1 MTHSSAASRL
11 LTRIAGFTDNS
22 IAAGRAYADQNRVSD
37 IVLEPDTGL
46 LSGIV
51 QGTQAYKTTAKLVRE
66 HDGVIA
72 CRVGICHCPIRQN
85 CKHVVALIAAAENDA
100 SFTDFFVPEEQ
111 PREPTFLE
119 TLLAKAKDSKSAPVI
134 PVAGDTETPAE
145 SWEAALSALLPPAAS
160 TPSRDAPALG
170 LQFELHVPPPRFSYR
185 GRGNTVPSEPVLNVR
200 PVVMGTRGKWVKS
213 GVSWATL
220 GYLSYGGE
228 HDPKQLEWLSE
239 FLSSHSP
246 RQYVHGNAGAW
257 LTLNNFAG
265 RNLWQLLSGAH
276 KSGIALVHAGS
287 GEPVRVAGREATLQF
302 DVTQADSGGLE
313 VGPLIEVEGA
323 PVKAGIVGKLGDPAS
338 GLFFSDET
346 EPGSQGGNTAPG
358 RNAVVRG
365 NITVAPLAADASPQ
379 LLDFALRGETVQI
392 PEQAR
397 EKFLTQFYPQL
408 KQSAPV
414 VSADHSVEL
423 PAYVEPTLSL
433 LAAYGTDHTVRLHWE
448 WHYPVGTRTTSLPL
462 WPELGENAVRDTG
475 AEARLVESV
484 GQPWEDIT
492 AMGVAANHA
501 WGEPSLAASVQLTD
515 LDTLTLTETVL
526 PRLSTLPGVTVETTG
541 DIASYREVTEA
552 PVVTIS
558 TKATDERDWFDL
570 GIVITLEGQYVSFAA
585 VFSALAAGQSRMLLP
600 SGAHFSLDRP
610 ELHQLRELIEEARS
624 LNDNKDGELRISR
637 FQAGLWDELAQL
649 GIVDE
654 QAQAWRKAVS
664 GLLDGG
670 PPEALPAPETLNATL
685 RPYQLDGFNWL
696 HFLYTYGLGGVLA
709 DDMGL
714 GKTVQALALMCQV
727 KAGAEAESAALAA
740 NPAESNAAESTPAAS
755 TAIVSGS
762 GSGTGTGTGTGTGSG
777 TGTGTGSGTGTGTGQ
792 GSARRPFLVVAPTSV
807 VGNWASE
814 SAKFAPGLQAVTVG
828 ETFAK
833 SGLDSATFFAGAD
846 IVITSYALFRIDFA
860 EYAMHPFAGL
870 ILDEAQFVKNH
881 QSKAYQCARK
891 IKAPFKLA
899 VTGTPM
905 ENNLMELWA
914 LLSIVAPGLF
924 PSPKRF
930 AEFYQRPIEKNAD
943 AELLVKLRARVKPL
957 MLRRTKEAVI
967 ADLPAKQEQILD
979 VELNPRHHKIYQTH
993 LQRERAK
1000 ILGLLE
1006 DVNKNRFTIFQ
1017 SLTLLRQLSLDVTL
1031 VDEGQTGVRSSKLDV
1046 LFEQLEDVV
1055 KEGHR
1060 ALIFS
1065 QFTGFLGKVRDRL
1078 VAEGIDF
1085 TYLDGGTRNRAA
1097 VVDDFKTGTAPLF
1110 LISLKAGGFGLNL
1123 TEADYVF
1130 ILDPWWNPA
1139 SEAQA
1144 VDRTHRIGQK
1154 KNVMVY
1160 RLVAKDTI
1168 EEKVMA
1174 LKAKK
1179 SQLFSDVMS
1188 GDSLAGGALT
1198 ATDLAGLFRD

>member
-1 MTHSSAASRL
+1 MTQSSAGSRL
-11 LTRIAGFTDNS
+11 MTRIAEFTENS
-22 IAAGRAYADQNRVSD
+22 IAAGRAYADQGRVSD
-37 IVLEPDTGL
+37 ITLEAATGL
-46 LSGIV
+46 LSGKV
-51 QGTQAYKTTAKLVRE
+51 MGTAPYRSTAKLVRE
-66 HDGVIA
+66 HDGVLA
-72 CRVGICHCPIRQN
+72 CRVGICNCPVRQN
-85 CKHVVALIAAAENDA
+85 CKHVVALIAAAEDEP
-100 SFTDFFVPEEQ
+100 SFTDFFVPEEA

-119 TLLAKAKDSKSAPVI
+119 TLLAKAKDGKKGAAAPAASADGAPV
-134 PVAGDTETPAE
+134 D
-145 SWEAALSALLPPAAS
+145 SWEAALSALLPPV
-160 TPSRDAPALG
+160 APAPSQDTPALA

-185 GRGNTVPSEPVLNVR
+185 GRGSTVPSEPVLNVR
-200 PVVMGTRGKWVKS
+200 PVVMGSRGKWVKS

-220 GYLSYGGE
+220 GYLAYGGT
-228 HDPKQLEWLSE
+228 HDRTQLDWLSD

-246 RQYVHGNAGAW
+246 RQFNHGNAGAW
-257 LTLNNFAG
+257 LSLNDFAG
-265 RNLWQLLSGAH
+265 RNLWQLLAGAH
-276 KSGIALVHAGS
+276 KNGIALIQSGS
-287 GEPVRVAGREATLQF
+287 GDPVRVSSHEVAMQL
-302 DVTQADSGGLE
+302 DVTQGESGGLD
-313 VGPLIEVEGA
+313 VGPLIELDGA
-323 PVKAGIVGKLGDPAS
+323 PVEAEIIGRVGNPVN
-338 GLFFSDET
+338 GLFFCDQGDPL
-346 EPGSQGGNTAPG
+346 PGSAVGPASRP
-358 RNAVVRG
+358 AVVRG
-365 NITVAPLAADASPQ
+365 NIILAPLPANASPQ
-379 LLDFALRGETVQI
+379 MLDFALRRETVHV
-392 PEQAR
+392 PVEAR

-408 KQSAPV
+408 KQAASV

-433 LAAYGTDHTVRLHWE
+433 LAAYGSDHTVRLHWE
-448 WHYPVGTRTTSLPL
+448 WHYPVGSRVTSLPL
-462 WPELGENAVRDTG
+462 WADLGETAVRDIS
-475 AEARLVESV
+475 AEARILESV
-484 GQPWEDIT
+484 GRPWEDIT
-492 AMGVAANHA
+492 AMGVAANNA
-501 WGEPSLAASVQLTD
+501 WGEPSLAASAQLSG
-515 LDTLTLTETVL
+515 LDTLTFTETVL
-526 PRLSTLPGVTVETTG
+526 PRLQELPGVEVETSG

-585 VFSALAAGQSRMLLP
+585 VFSALAAGNTRMLLP
-600 SGAHFSLDRP
+600 SGAYFSLDRP
-610 ELHQLRELIEEARS
+610 ELHQLRALIEEARS
-624 LNDNKDGELRISR
+624 LNDIKDGELKISR

-654 QAQAWRKAVS
+654 QAQAWRQAVS

-670 PPEALPAPETLNATL
+670 PPVPLPTPAGLNATL
-685 RPYQLDGFNWL
+685 RPYQLEGFNWL
-696 HFLYTYGLGGVLA
+696 HFLYSHGLGGVLA

-714 GKTVQALALMCQV
+714 GKTVQTLALMSQV
-727 KAGAEAESAALAA
+727 KAETAGTEA
-740 NPAESNAAESTPAAS
+740 
-755 TAIVSGS
+755 GS
-762 GSGTGTGTGTGTGSG
+762 H
-777 TGTGTGSGTGTGTGQ
+777 
-792 GSARRPFLVVAPTSV
+792 PFLVVAPTSV

-814 SAKFAPGLQAVTVG
+814 SVKFAPGLKVVTVS

-833 SGLDSATFFAGAD
+833 SGLVADKFLAGAD

-860 EYAMHPFAGL
+860 EYGQHQFAGL

-891 IKAPFKLA
+891 LKSPFKLA

-930 AEFYQRPIEKNAD
+930 AEFYQRPIEKSTD
-943 AELLVKLRARVKPL
+943 AALLVKLRARVKPL

-967 ADLPAKQEQILD
+967 ADLPAKQEQILE
-979 VELNPRHHKIYQTH
+979 VELNPRHQKIYQTH

-1017 SLTLLRQLSLDVTL
+1017 SLTLLRQLSLDVSL
-1031 VDEGQTGVRSSKLDV
+1031 VDEGQAGVRSSKLDV

-1078 VAEGIDF
+1078 IAEGIDF
-1085 TYLDGGTRNRAA
+1085 QYLDGGTRNRAA
-1097 VVDDFKTGTAPLF
+1097 VVDEFKNGDSPLF

-1188 GDSLAGGALT
+1188 GDSLASGALT
-1198 ATDLAGLFRD
+1198 STDLAGLFSD